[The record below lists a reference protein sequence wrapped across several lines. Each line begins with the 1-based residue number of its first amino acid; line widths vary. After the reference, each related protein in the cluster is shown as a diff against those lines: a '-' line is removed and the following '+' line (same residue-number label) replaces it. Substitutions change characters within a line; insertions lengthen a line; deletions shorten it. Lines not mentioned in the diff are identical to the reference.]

1 MFGYGRPRSPKPSLA
16 YMLAFD
22 DEDDDD
28 SPPFSSRRVT
38 RTYSSLALPS
48 PLSGYDSRRK
58 RQPSYLD
65 DINER
70 FGQLSLRE
78 GRSSRPARPRPI
90 TVPGQSFYNDHH
102 RAASGISPRD
112 ITSRS
117 PVRASG
123 SPDRTG
129 GQRSR
134 GNRQARRRNRNN
146 NNRTNPQ
153 IQFRDPF
160 SHQNPPPILPSRG
173 RARSP
178 MRSQNTY
185 ARPPTDRRP
194 PPNRCR
200 SIAHRPGPHPRS
212 RCPQCGAS
220 TDVSGNR

>member
-22 DEDDDD
+22 DGDDD
-28 SPPFSSRRVT
+28 SPPLSSRRVT
-38 RTYSSLALPS
+38 RTYSSFALPS
-48 PLSGYDSRRK
+48 PLSGYDSRRN

-70 FGQLSLRE
+70 FGQLNLHE

-90 TVPGQSFYNDHH
+90 AVPSRSVYNGHH

-112 ITSRS
+112 TTSRS
-117 PVRASG
+117 PVRASR
-123 SPDRTG
+123 SPVRTG
-129 GQRSR
+129 GQPPR
-134 GNRQARRRNRNN
+134 GNRQAGRRNRN

-153 IQFRDPF
+153 VQFRDPF
-160 SHQNPPPILPSRG
+160 SNRNPPPILPSRG
-173 RARSP
+173 RTRSP

-185 ARPPTDRRP
+185 GRPPTDRRP

-200 SIAHRPGPHPRS
+200 SIAHQPGPQPRI
-212 RCPQCGAS
+212 RCPQCGAF
-220 TDVSGNR
+220 TDVPGNR